1 MSKHRLDKASSN
13 LVCWKVSL
21 PMARG
26 LELDHL
32 EGLFQHKPFYDSKR
46 QCAMRGLLL

>member
-1 MSKHRLDKASSN
+1 MTKARLDKALSN

-26 LELDHL
+26 LELDQL
-32 EGLFQHKPFYDSKR
+32 
-46 QCAMRGLLL
+46 